1 MQGNTINEFL
11 NDLLTVGGPEKE
23 FTFRGKK
30 YFLETT
36 QEEGSTILDLSIQE
50 FLDNDAQTNINEYH
64 FKGKSLDECVKK
76 FEKARIFDGLDIYQA
91 ESEIKVLFG

>member
-1 MQGNTINEFL
+1 MTGNTLNEFM

-23 FTFRGKK
+23 FSFRGKM

-36 QEEGSTILDLSIQE
+36 QKDASELLDLSIQE
-50 FLDNDAQTNINEYH
+50 FLDNEEQTNINEFH
-64 FKGKSLDECVKK
+64 FIGSSLRECVKK

>member
-50 FLDNDAQTNINEYH
+50 FLDRLKNLVIIKKH
-64 FKGKSLDECVKK
+64 IVK
-76 FEKARIFDGLDIYQA
+76 IC
-91 ESEIKVLFG
+91 